1 MEVDQLQNRVKTLQT
16 KFLKNEKDA
25 QDVQENANSMT
36 EEVQQAKDQASEM
49 QSKYRS
55 TLDTLNERAQDSHIE
70 QARAQNLLM
79 KASQLSSDTRTK
91 LVQLKGFYMK

>member
-1 MEVDQLQNRVKTLQT
+1 MDQLQNRVKTLQT

-36 EEVQQAKDQASEM
+36 EEVQQAKNQASEM
-49 QSKYRS
+49 QSKYNLA
-55 TLDTLNERAQDSHIE
+55 LDDLNQRAQDSHME
-70 QARAQNLLM
+70 QARAQNLLK

-91 LVQLKGFYMK
+91 LVQLKGCYTNT